1 MSEVTT
7 RLRERRANV
16 WEQAK
21 ALADRAA
28 DENRAF
34 NGEEQ
39 SSWDTLNAELD
50 ALDKRIKSV
59 IDGEQR
65 AKDTEEA
72 FTRLE
77 GKPVVPGQRTAP
89 DSTDELRKFLLGET
103 DKRFFDVAPTEPR
116 ALSKLTA
123 AAGLNTVPTSFYDRL
138 VSHLIETSGVLQ
150 ANPTVLNTQ
159 SGETLQI
166 PKTTAHS
173 TSAIVTE
180 GSPIGASDPTF
191 GQVSLGAFKYA
202 HLIQVSRELLTDTG
216 VDLEGYLAMQ
226 SGRALGNKLGADL
239 VAGGGTTAPWG
250 VVTRATAFA
259 GVTGTAAGFGTQGTA
274 GQGGDA
280 FIRLFYSVISPY
292 RNSRQAAWLM
302 NDATAGVVRQIKDT
316 TGQYLWQ
323 PSVTAGTPD
332 LLLGKP
338 VYTDPNVTATFANG
352 AKTVVFGDFSQ
363 YFVRMVGGIRFER
376 SDDYAFNTDLVTF
389 RAVLRGDGDLVDL
402 TGAIKVYSHTT

>member
-1 MSEVTT
+1 MSEAIKSVQH
-7 RLRERRANV
+7 RRGQV
-16 WEQAK
+16 WEQMK
-21 ALADRAA
+21 ALSDAA
-28 DENRAF
+28 AAQNRAF
-34 NGEEQ
+34 DAEEERTWTEM
-39 SSWDTLNAELD
+39 SAELD
-50 ALDKRIKSV
+50 ALDTRGKAI
-59 IDGEQR
+59 IAGEQR
-65 AKDTEEA
+65 AKETAEA
-72 FTRLE
+72 FAKLE
-77 GKPVVPGQRTAP
+77 GRAP
-89 DSTDELRKFLLGET
+89 DGKQENTDGELRKFLLGET
-103 DKRFFDVAPTEPR
+103 NQRYYDVKPEGRT
-116 ALSKLTA
+116 LSKLTA
-123 AAGLNTVPTSFYDRL
+123 AAGLNTVPTSFYGRL
-138 VSHLIETSGVLQ
+138 VDHMIETSGVLQ
-150 ANPTVLNTQ
+150 ANPTILNTQ

-173 TSAIVTE
+173 SSAIVTE

-239 VAGGGTTAPWG
+239 VAGAGTTAPWG
-250 VVTRATAFA
+250 VVTRATVFA
-259 GVTGTAAGFGTQGTA
+259 GVTGTSGGFGTQGTA

-280 FIRLFYSVISPY
+280 LIRLFYSVIAPY

-302 NDATAGVVRQIKDT
+302 NDQTAGNVRQIKDT
-316 TGQYLWQ
+316 TGNYIWQ
-323 PSVTAGTPD
+323 PSVVAGTPD
-332 LLLGKP
+332 TLLGKP

-363 YFVRMVGGIRFER
+363 YFVRIVGGVRFER
-376 SDDYAFNTDLVTF
+376 SDDYAFNTDLVSF